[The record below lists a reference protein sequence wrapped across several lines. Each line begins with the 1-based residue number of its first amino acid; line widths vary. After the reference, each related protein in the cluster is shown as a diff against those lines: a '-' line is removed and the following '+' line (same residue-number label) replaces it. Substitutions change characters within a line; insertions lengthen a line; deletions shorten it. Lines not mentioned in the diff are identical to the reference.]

1 MGETPY
7 RRGRGREYYAL
18 RILRREGWL
27 CCRSAASHSPVDI
40 FAGRDGEV
48 LLVQVKGE
56 KSRMSGEE
64 LKLFLR
70 WVEAFNARGEVWY
83 FTRRGIRR
91 VELGRAEGL
100 LRG

>member
-1 MGETPY
+1 
-7 RRGRGREYYAL
+7 
-18 RILRREGWL
+18 
-27 CCRSAASHSPVDI
+27 VDI